1 MMTGKERI
9 ARILNHQPTDR
20 IGLFEVFWEETARN
34 WVRQGHIKSSPEMVK
49 SLEGLSGVDRLIAS
63 ASEVEDHFNLDLRRC
78 KTLAMEAD
86 PLAGEKI
93 ISENGAEVR
102 VRDGNGAILR
112 KLKSSPSVREL
123 FDFTVKDRAGWL
135 EHTKPLL
142 TDSKLAHSRI
152 NFDLYRDM
160 RRQCS
165 EKNVFFTC
173 AVVGAF
179 DLMSPLCGHENL
191 LAGMALDPEWIS
203 EMADLYSRLTVDL
216 LEELFARE
224 GLPDGLWVWDDLGY
238 KNGPFMS
245 PAMYRELIMPA
256 HKKLFAF
263 ARSKGLA
270 VILHTDGFI
279 EPILPLL
286 IAAGINC
293 LQPMEVKAGM
303 DPVRIKRQF
312 GDKIALIGGMD
323 ARALS
328 SNDPAKV
335 RAELNSK
342 LPALMSNGGYVLQAD
357 HSVPDDVK
365 YKTYK
370 LFKEEGLALGTYK

>member
-20 IGLFEVFWEETARN
+20 IGLFEVFWEETTRN
-34 WVRQGHIKSSPEMVK
+34 WVRQGHIASSSETK
-49 SLEGLSGVDRLIAS
+49 DHFNHSDGLTRLIAS
-63 ASEVEDHFNLDLRRC
+63 SSEIEDHFNLDLRRC
-78 KTLAMEAD
+78 KALVMEAD
-86 PLAGEKI
+86 PLVGEKI
-93 ISENGAEVR
+93 ISENGDEIR

-112 KLKSSPSVREL
+112 RLKSSPSVREL
-123 FDFTVKDRAGWL
+123 SDFTVKDREGWL
-135 EHTKPLL
+135 DHAKPLL
-142 TDSKLAHSRI
+142 EDSKLARSRI

-179 DLMSPLCGHENL
+179 DLMNPLCGHENL
-191 LAGMALDPEWIS
+191 LSGMALDPEWVS
-203 EMADLYSRLTVDL
+203 EMSDLYSCLTVDL

-224 GLPDGLWVWDDLGY
+224 GLPDGIWVWDDLGY

-245 PAMYRELIMPA
+245 PSMYRELIMPA
-256 HKKLFAF
+256 HKRLFAF

-270 VILHTDGFI
+270 IILHTDGFI

-286 IAAGINC
+286 IEAGINC

-303 DPVRIKRQF
+303 DPVRIKRQY

-342 LPALMSNGGYVLQAD
+342 LPALMSNGGYVLQSD

-365 YKTYK
+365 YETYK

>member
-20 IGLFEVFWEETARN
+20 IGLFEVFWEETSRN
-34 WVRQGHIKSSPEMVK
+34 WVRQGRIASSPETRDRIDH
-49 SLEGLSGVDRLIAS
+49 SDGLARLIAS
-63 ASEVEDHFNLDLRRC
+63 SSEIENHFNLDLRRC
-78 KTLAMEAD
+78 KALVMEAD

-93 ISENGAEVR
+93 ISENGDEVR

-112 KLKSSPSVREL
+112 RLKSSPSVREI
-123 FDFTVKDRAGWL
+123 FDFTVKDREDWL

-142 TDSKLAHSRI
+142 ADVKLARSRI
-152 NFDLYRDM
+152 NGDIYRDM

-191 LAGMALDPEWIS
+191 LAGMALDPAWIS
-203 EMADLYSRLTVDL
+203 EMSDLYSRLTMEL

-224 GLPDGLWVWDDLGY
+224 GLPDGMWVWDDLGY

-245 PAMYRELIMPA
+245 PAMYKELIMPA
-256 HKKLFAF
+256 HKKLFGF
-263 ARSKGLA
+263 ARSRDLPI
-270 VILHTDGFI
+270 ILHTDGFI
-279 EPILPLL
+279 EPLIPLL
-286 IAAGINC
+286 IEAGINC

-303 DPVRIKRQF
+303 DPLRIKRQY

-328 SNDPAKV
+328 SNDPARV

-342 LPALMSNGGYVLQAD
+342 LPALMNNGGYVLQTD

-365 YKTYK
+365 YETYK
-370 LFKEEGLALGTYK
+370 LFKKEGLALGTYK